1 MELFSRRR
9 NPGRAAAI
17 KRWVAARLG
26 LDEADIVTVAEL
38 ACHEPGCPPVET
50 VIAVHGADGGRRD
63 WRIHKSLADITA
75 EDVAALVSMPPQPG
89 SWST

>member
-17 KRWVAARLG
+17 KSWVAARLG
-26 LDEADIVTVAEL
+26 LGEADIVTVAEL

-63 WRIHKSLADITA
+63 WRIHKPLAEIVE
-75 EDVAALVSMPPQPG
+75 EDVVSMGPG
-89 SWST
+89 DDPS